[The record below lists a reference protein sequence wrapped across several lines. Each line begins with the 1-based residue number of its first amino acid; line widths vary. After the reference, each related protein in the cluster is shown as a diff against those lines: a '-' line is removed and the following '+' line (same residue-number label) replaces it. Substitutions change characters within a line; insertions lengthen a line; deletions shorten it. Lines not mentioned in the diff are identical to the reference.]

1 MGRAFKYNHRGI
13 FTEQFF
19 NQLFEKMTETIIKA
33 ISLIYSLKI
42 HVLPGIRINIA
53 ENTMSDSLIVHICDE
68 SELNVHEIMLN
79 E

>member
-1 MGRAFKYNHRGI
+1 
-13 FTEQFF
+13 
-19 NQLFEKMTETIIKA
+19 MTETIIKV

-42 HVLPGIRINIA
+42 HLLPGIRINIA
-53 ENTMSDSLIVHICDE
+53 ENTMSDSLIVHICDG

>member
-1 MGRAFKYNHRGI
+1 
-13 FTEQFF
+13 
-19 NQLFEKMTETIIKA
+19 MTETIIKA

-42 HVLPGIRINIA
+42 RLLPGIRINIA